1 MIHRTAI
8 RLLVGDVIRA
18 GMDNTTTIAH
28 IGAWTA
34 VNIEEAHRARF
45 RKVVD
50 RELLSLHEGNFSRY
64 RVTPSEFAARRSV
77 WGA

>member
-8 RLLVGDVIRA
+8 RQLVGDVIRA

-34 VNIEEAHRARF
+34 GNIEEAHRARF
-45 RKVVD
+45 R
-50 RELLSLHEGNFSRY
+50 
-64 RVTPSEFAARRSV
+64 
-77 WGA
+77 